1 MKKHIIIS
9 LICFLI
15 TYAFLFLNKYDAE
28 QYNNKNEITY
38 TSQSKLINEIQNTEE
53 IQSEVVES
61 EKEVFEDSTNYVFVA
76 KSVKRKRP
84 AIAKPKKIVVKLK
97 FRVQSA
103 RSIIGDEGFAN
114 I

>member
-1 MKKHIIIS
+1 MRKHMILS
-9 LICFLI
+9 LLCFGLI
-15 TYAFLFLNKYDAE
+15 YTFLFLGECEPKKYNYKE
-28 QYNNKNEITY
+28 ELVF
-38 TSQSKLINEIQNTEE
+38 TSQSRLINEIQESDE
-53 IQSEVVES
+53 IQSEVVEG

-84 AIAKPKKIVVKLK
+84 TIAKPKKIVVKLK